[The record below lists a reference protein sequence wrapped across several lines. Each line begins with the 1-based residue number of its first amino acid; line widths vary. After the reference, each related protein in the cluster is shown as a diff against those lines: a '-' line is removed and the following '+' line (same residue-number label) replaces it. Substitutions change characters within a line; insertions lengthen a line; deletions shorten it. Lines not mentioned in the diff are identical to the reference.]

1 VTVLDETVDP
11 EGRRVVLDASGWE
24 HTVRRHPEMAGHR
37 LDVVRVVADPH
48 HRGPDP
54 RLGRERFWKF
64 GEGPSSWLMVVVD
77 FTGEPARILTAY
89 GNRKDPPG
97 WTP

>member
-11 EGRRVVLDASGWE
+11 EGRRVVLDVSGWE
-24 HTVRRHPEMAGHR
+24 HTVRRHPEMAGHQ
-37 LDVVRVVADPH
+37 LDVVRVVADPQH
-48 HRGPDP
+48 HGPDP
-54 RLGRERFWKF
+54 RLGRERFWRF
-64 GEGPSSWLMVVVD
+64 GDGPSSWLMVVVD